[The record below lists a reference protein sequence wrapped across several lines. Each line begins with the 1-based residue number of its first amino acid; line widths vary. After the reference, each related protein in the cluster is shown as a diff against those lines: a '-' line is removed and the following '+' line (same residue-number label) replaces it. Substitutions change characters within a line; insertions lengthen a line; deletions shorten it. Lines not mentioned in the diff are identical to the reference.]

1 MDPIARRMTG
11 SLAAVM
17 GWSLCLAAPSSLSA
31 DTLLLEDGFDIR
43 EESSWDPNERLDRR
57 QTGELAPVR
66 YDLDPATGRSGEVG
80 IREDALYLAQPAL
93 VGNGIISGVFLD
105 HDFSGLPGTEYRIA
119 FDLTLDGTNTDT
131 ARFTLSWD
139 GSAEGVGN
147 AQLADGGLMVVADGR
162 FLFASKHLKR
172 MERLV
177 DYVRDLRG
185 ETLSLALEFDESRSE
200 EVSLFLDGESI
211 GSMPLIFGDD
221 SHRTLCLR
229 AVLKDGKDTESVSVR
244 IDNLRVTAE

>member
-1 MDPIARRMTG
+1 MDSIIRPITG
-11 SLAAVM
+11 SLAAVI
-17 GWSLCLAAPSSLSA
+17 GWSLCLAAPASLSA
-31 DTLLLEDGFDIR
+31 DTLLLEDDFDIR
-43 EESSWDPNERLDRR
+43 QESSLDPNERLDRR
-57 QTGELAPVR
+57 QAGELAPVR
-66 YDLDPATGRSGEVG
+66 YYLDPATGRSGEVA
-80 IREDALYLAQPAL
+80 IQEDALYLAQPAL

-105 HDFSGLPGTEYRIA
+105 RDFSGLPGTEYRIS

-162 FLFASKHLKR
+162 FFYASKHR
-172 MERLV
+172 EGMDRLV
-177 DYVRDLRG
+177 DYDRDLRG
-185 ETLSLALEFDESRSE
+185 EMLSLALEFDESRSE
-200 EVSLFLDGESI
+200 KVTLFLDGELI

-229 AVLKDGKDTESVSVR
+229 AVLMGGKDTESVSVR